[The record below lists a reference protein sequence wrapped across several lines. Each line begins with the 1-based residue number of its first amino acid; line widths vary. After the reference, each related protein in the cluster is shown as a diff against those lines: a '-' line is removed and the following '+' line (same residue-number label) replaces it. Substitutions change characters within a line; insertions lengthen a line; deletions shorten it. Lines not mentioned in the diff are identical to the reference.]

1 MASRYIPWNQTPY
14 DFLIVWFRMDRVFLW
29 IQMQF
34 FVGKHENYVYNI
46 SAFFINFFYQDK
58 FTNTLNEIGHVIGD
72 DKKLG
77 CLYFFLL
84 LLSPITV
91 NVSQVKQ
98 VLHALMDLSTGIIIY
113 LGMISIYLKS
123 LWLSQIKNFCH
134 KKIIIVTKSKTFNS
148 AMKIS
153 KLYWYI
159 RQGRI
164 ILSNHQW
171 KFLLLTSSW
180 CDLRKFKYL

>member
-1 MASRYIPWNQTPY
+1 MNSNA
-14 DFLIVWFRMDRVFLW
+14 VFLW
-29 IQMQF
+29 
-34 FVGKHENYVYNI
+34 ENTKIMSIIYHLF
-46 SAFFINFFYQDK
+46 SKKFYQDK

-98 VLHALMDLSTGIIIY
+98 VLHALMDLSTVIIIY

-123 LWLSQIKNFCH
+123 LWLSQIKIFCH
-134 KKIIIVTKSKTFNS
+134 KKNNHCY
-148 AMKIS
+148 KI
-153 KLYWYI
+153 
-159 RQGRI
+159 
-164 ILSNHQW
+164 
-171 KFLLLTSSW
+171 
-180 CDLRKFKYL
+180 

>member
-1 MASRYIPWNQTPY
+1 M
-14 DFLIVWFRMDRVFLW
+14 
-29 IQMQF
+29 
-34 FVGKHENYVYNI
+34 YVVLLKGTSLGRI
-46 SAFFINFFYQDK
+46 FYQDK

-113 LGMISIYLKS
+113 LGMISR
-123 LWLSQIKNFCH
+123 
-134 KKIIIVTKSKTFNS
+134 V
-148 AMKIS
+148 
-153 KLYWYI
+153 
-159 RQGRI
+159 
-164 ILSNHQW
+164 
-171 KFLLLTSSW
+171 
-180 CDLRKFKYL
+180 RKPRYQPRGCG